1 MTVTQAEPA
10 VPAKGKPAAN
20 RLHYLDALRG
30 IAALIVVF
38 FHYVLMSPAP
48 NFGPTGQV
56 FITAISDYMDFGR
69 IGVVVF
75 FAISGF
81 IIPTSLN
88 HRSLHPV
95 RKFLISRLF
104 RLYPLYWV
112 SIILCIA
119 VAGTTPTPYT
129 IAANFT
135 MVQGFLL
142 APEINGAAWTLAIEL
157 IFYTVCLGLFLADK
171 LHERRVQF
179 GLVVASL
186 LLALVLAA
194 LRSILVRKFPVA
206 LPMALAVMFF
216 GTLWRGVVLDGDA
229 LARRYARPAVAIL
242 IVMIPV
248 VSVLAYRV
256 DFGFHEWPV
265 PYIFSYSAGLAI
277 FMIVT
282 ARVRRCPGWLA
293 YLGTISYST
302 YLLHTPVMNAAT
314 SIGWGPRPD
323 ASPLANWLW
332 VGLIMMAVIGISDL
346 SYRWIEKPCVA
357 LGRRLERVV
366 KAGPVRAT

>member
-1 MTVTQAEPA
+1 MTLDDKTAPA
-10 VPAKGKPAAN
+10 RG
-20 RLHYLDALRG
+20 RGDSHRMHYLDALRG
-30 IAALIVVF
+30 IAALMVVF
-38 FHYVLMSPAP
+38 FHYVLAP
-48 NFGPTGQV
+48 GVNFGVTGRT
-56 FITAISDYMDFGR
+56 FITIISDYMDLGR

-88 HRSLHPV
+88 HHSPHPV

-112 SIILCIA
+112 SIILCLA
-119 VAGTTPTPYT
+119 VSTPVPSSYT

-157 IFYTVCLGLFLADK
+157 IFYAVCLGLFLIGR
-171 LHERRVQF
+171 LHDRRVQF
-179 GLVVASL
+179 GFVVGSL
-186 LLALVLAA
+186 GLALILAV
-194 LRSILVRKFPVA
+194 LRSMLVRKLPVA

-216 GTLWRGVVLDGDA
+216 GTLWRGVVLDHDER
-229 LARRYARPAVAIL
+229 ARQYAGPAIGIL
-242 IVMIPV
+242 IVMIPI

-256 DFGFHEWPV
+256 DFGFHEWPL
-265 PYIFSYSAGLAI
+265 PYIFSYGAGLSI
-277 FMIVT
+277 FMLVT
-282 ARVRRCPGWLA
+282 AKVRRSPAWLA

-302 YLLHTPVMNAAT
+302 YLLHTPVISAAAAL
-314 SIGWGPRPD
+314 GWGLRSD
-323 ASPLANWLW
+323 ASPLTNWTL
-332 VGLIMMAVIGISDL
+332 VALIMLAVIGISNL

-357 LGRRLERVV
+357 LGRRLERRSNWTVQH
-366 KAGPVRAT
+366 P